1 MKPVPTTITLVIGL
15 AVGFWIGSF
24 LAGQRARVA
33 VLAGSHSDNFGPA
46 LQALAHA
53 KAKLRSGDTNVTQ
66 QLQAAETQ
74 IRAARDC
81 LGVFSDKQ
89 MKVTDDLIKAAIQT
103 HIESGLAMRGIRMR
117 QQFPEL
123 GFDGTREVYAIADKA
138 IRLGWRLALES
149 QTDPALDHATAAQ
162 RIVEAVPGISEHN
175 ARLIVDETFRARGKL

>member
-1 MKPVPTTITLVIGL
+1 
-15 AVGFWIGSF
+15 
-24 LAGQRARVA
+24 
-33 VLAGSHSDNFGPA
+33 
-46 LQALAHA
+46 
-53 KAKLRSGDTNVTQ
+53 
-66 QLQAAETQ
+66 
-74 IRAARDC
+74 
-81 LGVFSDKQ
+81 
-89 MKVTDDLIKAAIQT
+89 MKVTDDLVKAAIKT

-162 RIVEAVPGISEHN
+162 RIVEAVPGISHHN